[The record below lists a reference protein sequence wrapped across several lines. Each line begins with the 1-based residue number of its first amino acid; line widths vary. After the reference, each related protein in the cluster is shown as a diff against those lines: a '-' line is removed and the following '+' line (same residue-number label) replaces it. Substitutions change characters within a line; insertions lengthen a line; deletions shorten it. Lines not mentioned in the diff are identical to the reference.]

1 MKIKKLSAKMFGCF
15 VFFTMILPVM
25 PLMPQGQLI
34 VHVIIDPPNVPAG
47 QPTEIRVEV
56 LSAPGNP
63 LPGAH
68 VEISAGGGVF
78 LDSGGTVVDG
88 QTGGDGM
95 YVTPWKCDQCAPAYV
110 FNIEVNKPEFQ
121 GWKGEA
127 TVHITSEPA
136 PEPSP
141 GPGGQIFANAS
152 ANPPII
158 SRAQPTGIRV
168 EAFSDQGDPIP
179 GAYVKISVGGGF
191 FIDSNNTTIEGNTGG
206 DGVFETPWKCIQ
218 CAAAYVFDI
227 EVNKPGFKGWK
238 GETRVEITDQPSP
251 VEGGPIN
258 VNASTHP
265 DTVSKGQP
273 TEIRVEVFSNQADPI
288 PDAHVKISAGG
299 GMFLDSKGLVVEGQT
314 DINGVFVT
322 PWKCIQCAPAYVFD
336 IEVTK
341 PGFDKG
347 KAEAKVNIK

>member
-1 MKIKKLSAKMFGCF
+1 
-15 VFFTMILPVM
+15 
-25 PLMPQGQLI
+25 
-34 VHVIIDPPNVPAG
+34 
-47 QPTEIRVEV
+47 
-56 LSAPGNP
+56 
-63 LPGAH
+63 
-68 VEISAGGGVF
+68 
-78 LDSGGTVVDG
+78 
-88 QTGGDGM
+88 M

-127 TVHITSEPA
+127 VVHITSEPA
-136 PEPSP
+136 P
-141 GPGGQIFANAS
+141 GPGNQIFANAS
-152 ANPPII
+152 ADPPII

-191 FIDSNNTTIEGNTGG
+191 FIDSNNPTVEGNTGD

-218 CAAAYVFDI
+218 CAPAYVFAV

-238 GETRVEITDQPSP
+238 GETRVEITDEPGP

-258 VNASTHP
+258 VNAGTHP
-265 DTVSKGQP
+265 GTVSPGQP
-273 TEIRVEVFSNQADPI
+273 TEIRVEAFSNQADPI
-288 PDAHVKISAGG
+288 PEAHVKISAGG
-299 GMFLDSKGLVVEGQT
+299 GMFLDSNGLVVEGQT

-341 PGFDKG
+341 PGFGKG
-347 KAEAKVNIK
+347 KAEARVNIQ